1 LTWIKIALES
11 ANIMRLMDTLTRKE
25 VSRFAALLNERKQRL
40 LEEIRAVLARS
51 GAERY
56 ADLVGEAG
64 DAGDQSVAD
73 LLRDVAHAEV
83 ARDVGEV
90 RDIVGAESRIAAGT
104 YGVCIDC
111 GAAVGQ
117 PRLTAYPS
125 AKRCFR
131 CQEIREKTRASAPRS
146 TL

>member
-1 LTWIKIALES
+1 
-11 ANIMRLMDTLTRKE
+11 MDTLTKKE

-40 LEEIRAVLARS
+40 LEEIRAVLVRS

-64 DAGDQSVAD
+64 DAGDESVAD

-90 RDIVGAESRIAAGT
+90 RDVVGAESRIAAGT
-104 YGVCIDC
+104 YGVCID
-111 GAAVGQ
+111 
-117 PRLTAYPS
+117 
-125 AKRCFR
+125 
-131 CQEIREKTRASAPRS
+131 
-146 TL
+146 